1 MRRRDFLN
9 ISSGMMATVALD
21 PSEFARKKNRIDAAW
36 YRRERRFAEL
46 PVGRVAYVE
55 RGRGP
60 AALFVHGYEKCSA
73 AELLALRADSNELR
87 QTMSCRGST
96 GGARFVHR
104 DHVEKGSPMRH
115 FCSPNA

>member
-21 PSEFARKKNRIDAAW
+21 RSEFARKKNRIDAAW

-60 AALFVHGYEKCSA
+60 AALVVHGYPF
-73 AELLALRADSNELR
+73 NGF
-87 QTMSCRGST
+87 QWRG
-96 GGARFVHR
+96 A
-104 DHVEKGSPMRH
+104 VERLHPLGRSIAPAVMGMA
-115 FCSPNA
+115 FS